1 MSFKVI
7 TIENQWGM
15 SMPRS
20 MKFSA
25 EYNRDLM
32 KALAGTHFDQLIK
45 RFMTHFEFRRG
56 VAWRLCLLEKFC
68 FICEE
73 SAKKS
78 IHFWLQRT
86 CCFTFASIN
95 GPNCF
100 RTKRTPLTISLAD
113 GKPISRL
120 SRRKGSIFDLVWWRR
135 FWMWRAKGSLNLACQ
150 SSVSSILPHSQDRAM
165 GKEHGGKEHGGMRS
179 GHGASLLRSRFR
191 ILWSKTLFPCFLP
204 KSLLENIIIEL
215 NRSEQMSRRIKAKQ
229 SSKAPGQYDGTQKSD
244 DAFRNVVM
252 DRVFK
257 KELLSTKKRWQA

>member
-1 MSFKVI
+1 MELRTS
-7 TIENQWGM
+7 
-15 SMPRS
+15 R
-20 MKFSA
+20 A
-25 EYNRDLM
+25 
-32 KALAGTHFDQLIK
+32 ALAKYQLAEWFHSSQRILFWASSSPWS
-45 RFMTHFEFRRG
+45 RSFSISSRS
-56 VAWRLCLLEKFC
+56 AWLACWPWC
-68 FICEE
+68 Q
-73 SAKKS
+73 AKIWQK
-78 IHFWLQRT
+78 HT
-86 CCFTFASIN
+86 AASIRWWSPTQLLI
-95 GPNCF
+95 G
-100 RTKRTPLTISLAD
+100 RYAGYHGWSD

-165 GKEHGGKEHGGMRS
+165 GKEHGGKEHGGKEHGGMRS

-215 NRSEQMSRRIKAKQ
+215 NRSEQMSRRIKVKQ